1 MPQLP
6 VKILTFF
13 RQYTTNRLN
22 TAEGRIFPRY
32 WIYLGVGFPAGKNKK
47 GRNRVRTVPRIT
59 IPIVTSCCENVIAF
73 SSFSGISISSTY
85 LSFLSFLILLT
96 LSILPILLIL
106 PTYLSLHV
114 FLKRFAQECQYSKD
128 RDHRRDDKIVC
139 AEQDQTG
146 ERYPKPDQRALMSL
160 FF

>member
-1 MPQLP
+1 MPRLP

-73 SSFSGISISSTY
+73 SPFSGISISSTY
-85 LSFLSFLILLT
+85 LSFLSFSILL
-96 LSILPILLIL
+96 ILLIL
-106 PTYLSLHV
+106 PTYLSFHV
-114 FLKRFAQECQYSKD
+114 FLKRFAQECQYGKD

-146 ERYPKPDQRALMSL
+146 ERYPKPDQRALMS
-160 FF
+160 FFF